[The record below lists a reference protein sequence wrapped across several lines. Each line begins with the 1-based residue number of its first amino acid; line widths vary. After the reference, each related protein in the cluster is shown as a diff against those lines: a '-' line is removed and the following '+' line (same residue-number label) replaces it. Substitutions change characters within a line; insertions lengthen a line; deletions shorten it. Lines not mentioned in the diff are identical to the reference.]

1 MKEFYSEDLASHAGP
16 KSYADRGDTVGVA
29 TAGVHLGPV
38 IESRYV
44 HRLACRPA
52 RTRGRQHPSES
63 PWRDSE
69 ERGGACE
76 LWHGWKLQ
84 TREPGDP
91 IGLSELVAD
100 SGPETLLRVTR
111 T

>member
-1 MKEFYSEDLASHAGP
+1 MKESYSEDLASHAGP
-16 KSYADRGDTVGVA
+16 ESYADRGNTVGVA
-29 TAGVHLGPV
+29 TAGGSLGPV

-44 HRLACRPA
+44 HHLACRPA
-52 RTRGRQHPSES
+52 RARGRQHPMIGMARSKE
-63 PWRDSE
+63 RD
-69 ERGGACE
+69 GACE

-91 IGLSELVAD
+91 IGLLDLVTKSGSETSPRA
-100 SGPETLLRVTR
+100 TR